1 MACSLPCQIDLS
13 IYLCSPQITNQRG
26 VISAYLAERIC
37 RGLETKTD
45 CPSIRV
51 CSLGCGDGQLDMDTI
66 VKVLTKHPEVTV
78 DFLAVDI
85 NKSSCEKALELF
97 AAVTREYGKR
107 FNFNVVCCDIL
118 EIPVQEHRSF
128 DVVTVVH
135 TLYFVP
141 SLENVLKKCYEL
153 KKSDGGGF
161 TQVNV
166 RNMGWVHKTVSVSK
180 HYSSWVYP

>member
-1 MACSLPCQIDLS
+1 
-13 IYLCSPQITNQRG
+13 
-26 VISAYLAERIC
+26 
-37 RGLETKTD
+37 
-45 CPSIRV
+45 
-51 CSLGCGDGQLDMDTI
+51 MDTI

-118 EIPVQEHRSF
+118 EIPVQEHWSF
-128 DVVTVVH
+128 DMVTVVH

-141 SLENVLKKCYEL
+141 SLENVLRKCCEL

-166 RNMGWVHKTVSVSK
+166 RNMGLVHKTVSVSK
-180 HYSSWVYP
+180 HYSSWVYITLKDLRFPIYTLNIKIIFGRSGCSQPHLCQCSNMYIFLGHRQCRSDVL